1 MNRRAQT
8 GLSLVELM
16 VALALSA
23 VLAIGLLQIF
33 GAARTSY
40 KLSEGL
46 ARVQENGRFAVDYLQ
61 RDLRMAGHMGCSNDQ
76 ARFLAKPLRFSST
89 FIAEAQPSEA
99 QLSAAPPELRFDL
112 RLQGFE
118 ANGTGPGGSVT
129 LPAAG
134 AWSGAPALPA
144 YLSGLPPAPV
154 AGSDVVVLRYFSPE
168 SIPVKSVDG
177 AALVVDAKKWAE
189 VIKAGYGDSDG
200 PGLLAIA
207 DCMTAAVFQAS
218 KIEDSGSDV
227 RITVAAG
234 GLNKSALDLSAFS
247 IGQAMLF
254 RAEVQAYY
262 VGINSAGRP
271 TLYRAR
277 FGAAPGADAVGLIG
291 AAPEPVAEGIENMQL
306 IFGQDNQTDS
316 AVAPSGFIST
326 QAVASTVQSGT
337 DTTPWRR
344 VGLVQV
350 AMLSRSTDGAGTGQ
364 DIAPEPPRLL
374 GVAATVPADQ
384 RYRAVYE
391 STIALR
397 NRLYGN

>member
-89 FIAEAQPSEA
+89 FIAEARPSEA

-112 RLQGFE
+112 MLQGFE

-129 LPAAG
+129 LPAAA

-144 YLSGLPPAPV
+144 YLSALAPV

-177 AALVVDAKKWAE
+177 AALVVDSKKWAE
-189 VIKAGYGDSDG
+189 VIKAGYSGGDA

-207 DCMTAAVFQAS
+207 DCMTAGVFDAS
-218 KIEDSGSDV
+218 KIEDSGSDT

-234 GLNKSALDLSAFS
+234 GLNKSVLDLSAFS

-277 FGAAPGADAVGLIG
+277 FGAAPGAAAVGLIG
-291 AAPEPVAEGIENMQL
+291 DAPEPVAEGIENMQL

-326 QAVASTVQSGT
+326 QAVASTVQSGA

-350 AMLSRSTDGAGTGQ
+350 AMLSRSTDGAGTSQ

-391 STIALR
+391 STVALR